1 MLFEQKKMVGKDT
14 IFFGKPQAQ
23 GNEIV
28 AGKIA
33 RHKAK
38 IFLVFG
44 ML

>member
-14 IFFGKPQAQ
+14 TFFEKPQAQ

-28 AGKIA
+28 VGKIA
-33 RHKAK
+33 RRKAK